1 MAVLI
6 PSRTTVNGKD
16 TQFFKA
22 LGARV
27 AQARKDQH
35 ITQQQLAD
43 QLGIAQQTLADYE
56 VGRLRLPASVLP
68 VLGQT
73 LGLTPE
79 ELLGYD
85 VRPKLKPGPTSRLEQ
100 QFESIRHLTRTKQ
113 NFVMDML
120 DAVIVSQASH

>member
-6 PSRTTVNGKD
+6 PNRTTVNTKD
-16 TQFFKA
+16 TQFFKT
-22 LGARV
+22 LGARI
-27 AQARKDQH
+27 ALARKNRN

-43 QLGIAQQTLADYE
+43 HLGIAQQTLGDYE

-68 VLGQT
+68 PLGEI
-73 LGLTPE
+73 LGLSPE

-85 VRPKLKPGPTSRLEQ
+85 VRAKLKPGPTSRLEQ
-100 QFESIRHLTRTKQ
+100 QFESIRRLTRSKQ

-120 DAVIVSQASH
+120 EAFINSQAAH